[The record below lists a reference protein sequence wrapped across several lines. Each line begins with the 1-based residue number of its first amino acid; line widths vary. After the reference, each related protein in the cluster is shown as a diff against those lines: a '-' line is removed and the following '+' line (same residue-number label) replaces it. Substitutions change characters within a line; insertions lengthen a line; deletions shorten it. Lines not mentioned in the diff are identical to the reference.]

1 MQNVAIQPTWQ
12 ICHSERSEE
21 SGLLHGQRRSF
32 APLRMTTSHL
42 KPEEPEFRSR
52 MFRGPIARA
61 GWRAVALRSSGS
73 ACSFPGKQRVERC
86 CIADQPDVAASG
98 APGRAGPLPIVRSR
112 DQPATIGICVEV
124 TLWRRITCRS
134 CLACRS
140 TPAEVK
146 SRFGL
151 PGAWEGYGWDTSSGS
166 RSTAHSAC
174 PCGNHQPLNRIGK
187 DENAMETVS
196 CQ

>member
-42 KPEEPEFRSR
+42 KPVEPEFRSR

-61 GWRAVALRSSGS
+61 GWRAVALRSSWS

-86 CIADQPDVAASG
+86 CIARPAGRRGFRRTRPRRTIANCPVARPARDDRDLRRSNSMAENNLSILPCLSFNPRRG
-98 APGRAGPLPIVRSR
+98 KIQIWPPWCVGRVRSGHVEWIKINCSLR
-112 DQPATIGICVEV
+112 LPMRQSPAPEPDRKG
-124 TLWRRITCRS
+124 
-134 CLACRS
+134 
-140 TPAEVK
+140 
-146 SRFGL
+146 
-151 PGAWEGYGWDTSSGS
+151 
-166 RSTAHSAC
+166 
-174 PCGNHQPLNRIGK
+174 
-187 DENAMETVS
+187 
-196 CQ
+196 